1 MTYQCRRQ
9 CGRYCWRHCWTQ
21 RGRIRLITTIVRV
34 ITQLPDWLLL
44 SRTFMLLTTN
54 NLGRWGRTH
63 EHDWNC
69 NCTEEFH
76 CEWIDR
82 TLSWNLEIDV
92 HLRSCRLDCVSDY
105 ETLVLIRGHPAA
117 TQLCWPLI
125 AELGVQGFCALWVS
139 FQGQLIL
146 LCPFFLLSFLLP
158 KY

>member
-117 TQLCWPLI
+117 TQLCWPRSQSW
-125 AELGVQGFCALWVS
+125 AS
-139 FQGQLIL
+139 SPRL
-146 LCPFFLLSFLLP
+146 LCSVGKFSGAVDFAVPFLSSFFFVA
-158 KY
+158 